1 MNDGE
6 YDEDEYLQLSGLQH
20 FLFCRRQ
27 WALIHIEQQWNE
39 NVLTTDGMIFHERV
53 HDENETEKRKN
64 ILIERG
70 MRVSSK
76 KLGISGICDVVEFHQ
91 SETGISLPRYQGM
104 WEVIPIEYKR
114 GKSDIRGAD
123 AAQLCAEAMCLEE
136 MLCCHIPS
144 GYLFWGT
151 THRREAVLFDD
162 ALRKKTEEALTE
174 MHQYYKRG
182 YTPRTKQKKGC
193 AHCSMKDICL
203 PEISK
208 IHSVRAYIDENIR
221 NQR

>member
-76 KLGISGICDVVEFHQ
+76 ETWHQ
-91 SETGISLPRYQGM
+91 WNL
-104 WEVIPIEYKR
+104 
-114 GKSDIRGAD
+114 
-123 AAQLCAEAMCLEE
+123 
-136 MLCCHIPS
+136 
-144 GYLFWGT
+144 
-151 THRREAVLFDD
+151 
-162 ALRKKTEEALTE
+162 
-174 MHQYYKRG
+174 
-182 YTPRTKQKKGC
+182 
-193 AHCSMKDICL
+193 
-203 PEISK
+203 
-208 IHSVRAYIDENIR
+208 
-221 NQR
+221 